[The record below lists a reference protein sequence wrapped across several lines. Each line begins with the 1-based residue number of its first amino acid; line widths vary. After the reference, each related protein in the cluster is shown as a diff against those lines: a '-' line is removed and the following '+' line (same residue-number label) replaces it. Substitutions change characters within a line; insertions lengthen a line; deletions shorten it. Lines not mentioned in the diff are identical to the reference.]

1 MVFGVSAEEP
11 GLEVEPGLTC
21 VTESGE
27 GPSGSESLKRI
38 PGAKVEIELSSK
50 TKLRSSVAC
59 GGVLLTVVSTARD
72 RELSGS
78 EPSVLE
84 LPKASQNFELAT
96 ETNPASMES
105 GLGVKVAE

>member
-11 GLEVEPGLTC
+11 GLEIEPDLTC
-21 VTESGE
+21 VTERGE

-38 PGAKVEIELSSK
+38 PGAKEEIELSSK

-59 GGVLLTVVSTARD
+59 GGVLLTVVSTAMD

-78 EPSVLE
+78 EPSVFK
-84 LPKASQNFELAT
+84 LPKASQNFELVT
-96 ETNPASMES
+96 EINPGSME
-105 GLGVKVAE
+105 L

>member
-11 GLEVEPGLTC
+11 GLEIEPGLTC
-21 VTESGE
+21 VTERGE

-38 PGAKVEIELSSK
+38 PGAKEEIELSSK

-59 GGVLLTVVSTARD
+59 GGVLLTVVSTAMD

-78 EPSVLE
+78 EPSLFR
-84 LPKASQNFELAT
+84 LPARSLKALSPTKISPGA
-96 ETNPASMES
+96 MES
-105 GLGVKVAE
+105 GLGVKVA